1 MCLPVVL
8 CFFYYIFQSK
18 IGRNV
23 SGAPQVF
30 DEMRQR
36 DVGALERNVN
46 ATARVL
52 KVHSLRA
59 HLDVS
64 PWCQCDALM
73 FVTYM

>member
-1 MCLPVVL
+1 MCLPLVL

-52 KVHSLRA
+52 KGNQLIWYLSNFKNLLDTKLR
-59 HLDVS
+59 S
-64 PWCQCDALM
+64 
-73 FVTYM
+73 FVEV